1 MTEKEQNISSNVER
15 LARELPH
22 DIQPSTD
29 LWPGIEARLET
40 PCIDQS
46 SASNRRWPQA
56 MAVASV
62 LVMVSSLTTM
72 MWLRGTATPD
82 PASVKESDRSVTI
95 GAGLRAP
102 ELLAISELSDE
113 DRDIVIINLDI
124 VRAARADIE
133 QALKK
138 DPNNTGLH
146 NAWLRVYEQELDLLN
161 EAIWTTNGLAE
172 RVKT

>member
-1 MTEKEQNISSNVER
+1 
-15 LARELPH
+15 
-22 DIQPSTD
+22 
-29 LWPGIEARLET
+29 
-40 PCIDQS
+40 
-46 SASNRRWPQA
+46 
-56 MAVASV
+56 MAVAVV

-72 MWLRGTATPD
+72 MWLRGTATPG
-82 PASVKESDRSVTI
+82 PASVKESDRYVTI